1 MGEKRNG
8 LYWILLG
15 LLGIFLIIAH
25 NTALDII
32 FKVIG
37 LAIIISS
44 IYGLVDFYKFR
55 DNTARLIGCI
65 IGLIVGLWIF
75 GNTWEFITFV
85 NVVLGVILIVS
96 GGVCLYRGFRRNSSD
111 MRLIYPC
118 ISILI
123 GIIIAT
129 SHAATSW
136 VTIGAGIGI
145 VYSAI
150 VGYVG
155 ARRY

>member
-15 LLGIFLIIAH
+15 LLGVFLIIAH

-65 IGLIVGLWIF
+65 IGLIV
-75 GNTWEFITFV
+75 
-85 NVVLGVILIVS
+85 
-96 GGVCLYRGFRRNSSD
+96 
-111 MRLIYPC
+111 
-118 ISILI
+118 
-123 GIIIAT
+123 
-129 SHAATSW
+129 
-136 VTIGAGIGI
+136 
-145 VYSAI
+145 
-150 VGYVG
+150 
-155 ARRY
+155 